1 VRPLLWIAVISLVH
15 GQATVEPRV
24 KPKPK
29 EDDRPIRA
37 DLRVDTTMVLVP
49 VEVSDGSGRP
59 VTGLEQRDFRVFDD
73 KIPQTISSFAMEDG
87 PIAVGVV
94 FDRSGSMATGIPL
107 SRRTVSEFFKS
118 ANPED
123 EFFLVEFAS
132 APKLIVPLAADN
144 GSDIQEKVG
153 YSKPQ
158 GSTAMFDAVYMA
170 LNEIKHTKKQRKA
183 LLLITD
189 GGDNNSRYTE
199 TEVKN
204 AVRET
209 DVMIYTIG
217 VGADY
222 NEERMLKGLSE
233 RTGGRYFTAGFQDLP
248 DVAEKVGIDLRNR
261 YILGYVPT
269 NKDRDG
275 RYHRVEI
282 KMVPPPG
289 LPPLKASWRRGYYA
303 AAE

>member
-1 VRPLLWIAVISLVH
+1 LLATVALVY
-15 GQATVEPRV
+15 GQPSVEPRV
-24 KPKPK
+24 RPAPKQ
-29 EDDRPIRA
+29 EERIRPDI
-37 DLRVDTTMVLVP
+37 RVDTTLVLVP
-49 VEVSDGSGRP
+49 VQVTDGLGRP
-59 VTGLEQRDFRVFDD
+59 VTGLEQQDFRVVDD
-73 KIPQTISSFAMEDG
+73 KIPQTITSFAMEDG

-107 SRRTVSEFFKS
+107 SRRTVAEFFKS

-123 EFFLVEFAS
+123 EFFLVEFAGS
-132 APKLIVPLAADN
+132 PKLIIPLASDN
-144 GSDIQEKVG
+144 TGDIQNHVG

-170 LNEIKHTKKQRKA
+170 LNEIKKSKKQRKA

-199 TEVKN
+199 SEVKN
-204 AVRET
+204 AIRES

-222 NEERMLKGLSE
+222 NEERMLAGLSE
-233 RTGGRYFTAGFQDLP
+233 KTGGRYFTAGFQDLP
-248 DVAEKVGIDLRNR
+248 DIAQKVGIDLRNR

-269 NKDRDG
+269 NRDRDG
-275 RYHRVEI
+275 RFHRVEVRV
-282 KMVPPPG
+282 VPPAG
-289 LPPLKASWRRGYYA
+289 LPPLKAFWRRGYYA
-303 AAE
+303 PME